1 MKYIML
7 SNGLETMVDDGDFES
22 LSSLKWYPSV
32 MRKGLTYA
40 TANIKDRTV
49 YMHRMIM
56 NEPLGL
62 YVDHFNRN
70 GLDNQRQNLR
80 ITTQSVNIAN
90 AGMFQN
96 NTSGYKGVV
105 KYRTGW
111 KAQIKFHQKVIQSN
125 MLNSKTEAAI
135 LRDELARQLF
145 KNDSVWLNM
154 PEINN
159 SIWAVQEAARL
170 IANQSRR

>member
-1 MKYIML
+1 
-7 SNGLETMVDDGDFES
+7 MVDDGDFES
-22 LSSLKWYPSV
+22 LSSFKWSPLFL
-32 MRKGLTYA
+32 RKGLTYA
-40 TANIKDRTV
+40 TTSISSKTV

-56 NEPLGL
+56 GEPLGL

-70 GLDNQRQNLR
+70 GLDNQRSNLR

-111 KAQIKFHQKVIQSN
+111 KAQIKFHQKLIQSN
-125 MLNSKTEAAI
+125 MLNSSMNAAI
-135 LRDELARQLF
+135 LRDELVRQLF
-145 KNDSVWLNM
+145 PNDNVWLNM
-154 PEINN
+154 PNIDN
-159 SIWAVQEAARL
+159 SKRAVQEAARL
-170 IANQSRR
+170 IANQREAV